1 MNTNIS
7 FMRDE
12 LTQVRNKIDELKD
25 RINMMMCLS
34 NECLDLRDAKDKLSE
49 VEKELVD
56 KYNDYATRN

>member
-25 RINMMMCLS
+25 RINLMMCLS
-34 NECLDLRDAKDKLSE
+34 NECLDLTDAKDKLSE

>member
-25 RINMMMCLS
+25 HINMMMCLS